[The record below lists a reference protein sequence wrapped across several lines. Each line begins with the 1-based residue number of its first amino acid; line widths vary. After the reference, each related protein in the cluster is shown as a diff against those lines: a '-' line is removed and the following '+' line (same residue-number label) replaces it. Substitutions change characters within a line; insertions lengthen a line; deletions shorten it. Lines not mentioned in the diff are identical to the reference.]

1 MNDPGLEVSI
11 QVSEDTIQRRAPPK
25 RQVRR
30 KEAPPHL
37 DELGEHGRDPLEAAT
52 PSVTKKPHKIHH
64 SHPRRR
70 RQIYEDEEESSI
82 YQPTHW
88 WVASTTFPL
97 IAGTF
102 GPIANLFSVCALA
115 QSWRIRILDG
125 SRVPD
130 PPWLIACNTCSLA
143 FALIANIVLLF
154 NFARRIPYSRA
165 QPITISLWYLS
176 CILLIVPIGLTHDSD
191 IYIEAPSIMTHS
203 QAYYYGL
210 ISGILYFTISTLLL
224 LSTIGAVI
232 FKAYPASFSTL
243 TPAQRTLMLQTVSFS
258 LYLALGAG
266 IIFSSIEDWGF
277 ADGVYW
283 ADYTLLTIG
292 LGTDFPLT
300 TTLGRMLLIPYAA
313 FGITLVGLVVSS
325 VRGLMLERAKA
336 KVARRH
342 LGKERE
348 KWKEN
353 IRERRQL
360 ADIAASTMVSTLPR
374 SVLQDQRERL
384 HNRRLMKLPQQ
395 LSKHVSEP
403 LKPEDQYGPWHR
415 AEFELMR
422 FIEAHAES
430 AERYIALG
438 ASFLVILIVW
448 FVGSVIFWV
457 CEHRTQGWTYP
468 ESIYFTYTT
477 LLTIGY
483 GDFYPNSPA
492 GKPFFVVWS
501 LISVPAMTVLISNMG
516 DTVVK
521 WVQDAT
527 LWASRWTILPEWTGP
542 KGQEKRMDRSKAHR
556 IDGRGNP
563 SLDQVP
569 ESAASTAVGDP
580 TDKTTSHMHTT
591 ETLQRFPPKKHRKH
605 RHEPNDARR
614 PNNNNMDILEHD
626 VEKLG
631 GAVARFEEGEGR
643 SSSLAAQI
651 SREISHLAKDLRAN
665 PPRKYSWEEWER
677 WLHMLGEREGAV
689 GRVAE
694 GENEEERER
703 RERLSPVPILNST
716 PNERLPSPTTAN
728 SHAPT
733 LIPPSANG
741 DASVAKAKQSSV
753 VQAADDAEHG
763 TDWHWTW
770 LGDHGPLFSRL
781 TETEWL
787 IEKFCFRLEEVL
799 EDEIKE
805 ARRGN
810 KAKS

>member
-1 MNDPGLEVSI
+1 MNDPGLEDSI
-11 QVSEDTIQRRAPPK
+11 QVSGDAVQRAPAK
-25 RQVRR
+25 RPIQR

-37 DELGEHGRDPLEAAT
+37 DGLEEHVRNTFEMAT
-52 PSVTKKPHKIHH
+52 PSAPKKQHKTHRSYPWRH
-64 SHPRRR
+64 RR
-70 RQIYEDEEESSI
+70 IYEDEEESSI
-82 YQPTHW
+82 YQPTHCHGGYEYW
-88 WVASTTFPL
+88 TVVTF
-97 IAGTF
+97 
-102 GPIANLFSVCALA
+102 
-115 QSWRIRILDG
+115 RIL
-125 SRVPD
+125 
-130 PPWLIACNTCSLA
+130 LA
-143 FALIANIVLLF
+143 NVVLLF

-176 CILLIVPIGLTHDSD
+176 CILLIVPIGLTHDSE
-191 IYIEAPSIMTHS
+191 IFAEPPIVAHS

-210 ISGILYFTISTLLL
+210 ISGILYFTISTFLL
-224 LSTIGAVI
+224 LSTVGAIV
-232 FKAYPASFSTL
+232 FKAYTASFSSL

-266 IIFSSIEDWGF
+266 IFSSIEDWGF

-313 FGITLVGLVVSS
+313 FGITLIGLVVSS
-325 VRGLMLERAKA
+325 VRGLVLERAKA

-353 IRERRQL
+353 IKDRRQL
-360 ADIAASTMVSTLPR
+360 ADIAASIMESTTAR
-374 SVLQDQRERL
+374 SPLQGQRERL
-384 HNRRLMKLPQQ
+384 HKKRLMKLPQQ
-395 LSKHVSEP
+395 LSKHVSDP
-403 LKPEDQYGPWHR
+403 LKAEDQRGPWHR

-457 CEHRTQGWTYP
+457 CEHKTQGWTYP

-483 GDFYPNSPA
+483 GDFYPNSPS

-527 LWASRWTILPEWTGP
+527 LWASRWTILPERIEP
-542 KGQEKRMDRSKAHR
+542 EGQGKRRVRSQTR
-556 IDGRGNP
+556 NCDGRRNP
-563 SLDQVP
+563 SVDQAP
-569 ESAASTAVGDP
+569 RSAASTAVGDP
-580 TDKTTSHMHTT
+580 SDKIVSPMT
-591 ETLQRFPPKKHRKH
+591 ETSRHFHAKKHHKH
-605 RHEPNDARR
+605 RHEPND
-614 PNNNNMDILEHD
+614 NMDILEHD

-631 GAVARFEEGEGR
+631 GAVTRFEEGEGR
-643 SSSLAAQI
+643 SDSLAAQI
-651 SREISHLAKDLRAN
+651 SREISHLAKDLRAK

-677 WLHMLGEREGAV
+677 WLHMLGEREDAV
-689 GRVAE
+689 GSVVD
-694 GENEEERER
+694 GQNGEEREM
-703 RERLSPVPILNST
+703 RERLTPVLIHNST
-716 PNERLPSPTTAN
+716 PGERLPSPATAT
-728 SHAPT
+728 SQVPT
-733 LIPPSANG
+733 VAAPSANG
-741 DASVAKAKQSSV
+741 HASGAKAEQNV
-753 VQAADDAEHG
+753 VSQHVDDVEHE

-787 IEKFCFRLEEVL
+787 MEKLCFRLEEVL
-799 EDEIKE
+799 EDEIRE
-805 ARRGN
+805 ARAGN